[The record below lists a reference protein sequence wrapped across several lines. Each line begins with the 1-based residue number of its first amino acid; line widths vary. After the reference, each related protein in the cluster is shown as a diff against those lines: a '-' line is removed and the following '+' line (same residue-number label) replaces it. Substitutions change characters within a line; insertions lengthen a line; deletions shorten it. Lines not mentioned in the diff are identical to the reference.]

1 MASVFG
7 NTGVIVLADLTCEPF
22 KIPVQTNST
31 NLITSFMK
39 KMTTGE
45 AQEDPGGFQ
54 WWLLDSALTGQTGSH
69 HLYHQPCAEIPVTLV
84 SGPMSRFRFLVLNMK
99 SVSPQTDLISEASPL
114 YSVPVAKTVHPTCC
128 RQQQCMTNRCIQ
140 HCNKKAY

>member
-69 HLYHQPCAEIPVTLV
+69 HLLPPALRRDPGY
-84 SGPMSRFRFLVLNMK
+84 SGFGSN
-99 SVSPQTDLISEASPL
+99 E
-114 YSVPVAKTVHPTCC
+114 
-128 RQQQCMTNRCIQ
+128 
-140 HCNKKAY
+140 